1 MKPFLMTVI
10 VLSGLSAIG
19 SVYAKTLSFSE
30 NQTLPVALSS
40 TNINRIVVPND
51 QINNVVCPTGFCLSK
66 HNANDQS
73 GSAYIQ
79 VLTQNQFT
87 LYLSTASGHQV
98 SLAITPTKSEGN
110 TLVLTPASANTKAQ
124 AWETASSYRT
134 TLLTLV
140 RNMINGTTPDGYGFT
155 TINHADAQK
164 VFKGSGT
171 LTMQALWSGN
181 YLNGVSY
188 IFKNLTST
196 TLTLPESAFYHPGV
210 RLVATTEQKVN
221 PGESE
226 IVYEILSKNTN

>member
-1 MKPFLMTVI
+1 MKTFYKVSL
-10 VLSGLSAIG
+10 LFGGLCVIG
-19 SVYAKTLSFSE
+19 SVSAKTLSFSE
-30 NQTLPVALSS
+30 NQILPVALSN
-40 TNINRIVVPND
+40 TNINRIVIAND
-51 QINNVVCPTGFCLSK
+51 KINNIICPTGFCTSK
-66 HNANDQS
+66 HDQNDQS
-73 GSAYIQ
+73 GSAYVQ

-87 LYLSTASGHQV
+87 LYLSTTSGHQV

-110 TLVLTPASANTKAQ
+110 TLVLTPTSANTKAQ
-124 AWETASSYRT
+124 TWETASSYRT

-155 TINHADAQK
+155 TINHADSQK

-171 LTMQALWSGN
+171 LTMRALWSGN

-188 IFKNLTST
+188 IFKNLTNT

-221 PGESE
+221 PGGSE